1 MPITH
6 RRFPYP
12 YKALLAI
19 CSDIDSM
26 HPWQFMTVH
35 KFLNTLTRAIPHY
48 GEGVGLDIGD
58 RFYFKNMS
66 NKGVSVYDA
75 CYRCRGEEDA
85 WVDELGGKNARSMEP
100 ANAPLDDLR
109 GITFD
114 GTDSAKAEIRLHGT
128 RIPEREI
135 QRNRPDQTGAQCVSI
150 RWFQPDYTDYAGS

>member
-1 MPITH
+1 MPIIY
-6 RRFPYP
+6 RRFPYF

-26 HPWQFMTVH
+26 HLWQFMTVH

-109 GITFD
+109 GMDIIAPKLKSGFTVREFRNVK
-114 GTDSAKAEIRLHGT
+114 SSEIAPIR
-128 RIPEREI
+128 PERS
-135 QRNRPDQTGAQCVSI
+135 A
-150 RWFQPDYTDYAGS
+150 